1 MDDEIRK
8 AVGERVRAAMTEAGL
23 TQQKVADELGLP
35 QSQLSRRLAGLLAFD
50 VVELEKAARLC
61 GVPTSSFLPAAER
74 AA

>member
-1 MDDEIRK
+1 MDDDIRK
-8 AVGERVRAAMTEAGL
+8 AVGARVRAAMAEAGL
-23 TQQKVADELGLP
+23 TQQKVAEELGML

-61 GVPTSSFLPAAER
+61 GVPASSFLPASER